1 LTRATHV
8 SRERERDGGS
18 RAASSSSP
26 SWSMD
31 YGMAWHGPMDLP
43 AANHLAAYFR
53 RKPKKKGGRRGAG
66 EIDDDDERVWI
77 DGETRQHDPC

>member
-1 LTRATHV
+1 M
-8 SRERERDGGS
+8 E
-18 RAASSSSP
+18 AAGQLAP
-26 SWSMD
+26 PLHHGAWTT
-31 YGMAWHGPMDLP
+31 AWHGPMDLP

-53 RKPKKKGGRRGAG
+53 RTPKQKKGGMRGAG

>member
-1 LTRATHV
+1 M
-8 SRERERDGGS
+8 E
-18 RAASSSSP
+18 AAGQLAP
-26 SWSMD
+26 PLHHGAWTT
-31 YGMAWHGPMDLP
+31 AWHGPMDLP

-53 RKPKKKGGRRGAG
+53 RKPKQKKKGGMRGAG